1 MREFLLTVLL
11 AAIICYL
18 ITPLVRDLAIK
29 SGAVMQIRS
38 RDVHVKPTPRWGGLA
53 MWLSMALTLVIVN
66 QLPLVAKSFSREAT
80 GIFLAGTFILFLG
93 LIDDRFDLDP
103 ITKFAGQALAGGI
116 LLIYGVQ
123 ILWLPINGITTVP
136 ANIGQLLTVLFVMVV
151 INAINFVDGLD
162 GLATG
167 IVAICAASFFA
178 FSYLLAVINGFSRA
192 GAPSLI
198 TAVVIGLCLGFLP
211 HNFYPAQIFMGDSGA
226 MFLGLMIS
234 ASAITLTGQV
244 DASAITNENS
254 GTVLL
259 PLLLPFTVLAIPL
272 LDFAMAIIRRIR
284 AGRSPFSAD
293 REHLH
298 HRIMRMG
305 LTQQRTTVV
314 LYLWT
319 AMFAIPTAI
328 AAFIPIPFALL
339 AGLFIFALSVI
350 VIKRNKNKVIIEHNR
365 DSVKKTVTQ
374 KDKRVRKS

>member
-1 MREFLLTVLL
+1 MREYLLTVLL
-11 AAIICYL
+11 AAIICHL

-365 DSVKKTVTQ
+365 DSIKKTVAQ